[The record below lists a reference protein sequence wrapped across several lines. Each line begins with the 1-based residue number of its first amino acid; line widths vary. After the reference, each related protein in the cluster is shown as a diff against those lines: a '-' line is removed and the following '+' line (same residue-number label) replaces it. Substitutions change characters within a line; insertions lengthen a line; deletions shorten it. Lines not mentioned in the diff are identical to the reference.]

1 MEGTQGELFN
11 PGEHEHVWTLHEGP
25 HETHSAITLPTGTRW
40 CWTCGQWATLYRNGA
55 WLNWR
60 QSRDAGFTW
69 RDKAKHN
76 G

>member
-11 PGEHEHVWTLHEGP
+11 PGEHAHVYRLTRGP
-25 HETHSAITLPTGTRW
+25 YETAAPITLPSGSKW
-40 CWTCGQWATLYRNGA
+40 CWTCGQWVTQYRNGE

-60 QSRDAGFTW
+60 QKENAGFTW
-69 RDKAKHN
+69 RDEMKR